1 MFLST
6 SFFAYAFDSFSIV
19 KIYCGGMEQRYP
31 GGVDRPWRSRS
42 VFSAVPVSRT
52 RRRSSSLGAGLLTPP
67 SADLFGAGLLT
78 TAVNIF
84 RSRNLSEKTRFRAV
98 FPRFLEERGRD
109 TIHEGISLTV
119 VRLRNIAVFPGFLAI
134 TRMFTAVVS

>member
-1 MFLST
+1 MPGIMVPLCGRVPVRQCRCGMLQSCGCRLFSFLS
-6 SFFAYAFDSFSIV
+6 D
-19 KIYCGGMEQRYP
+19 
-31 GGVDRPWRSRS
+31 
-42 VFSAVPVSRT
+42 
-52 RRRSSSLGAGLLTPP
+52 LLRW
-67 SADLFGAGLLT
+67 FGQGLLT

-134 TRMFTAVVS
+134 TRMFTAVVWRPAPNSRQLEIRR